1 MYIYE
6 LGKYWLLYESWTSLC
21 LLFLGL
27 YGVIRGW
34 RTLKKKIIKTVIW
47 STLLYGAETWTIRME
62 ERRRL
67 ESCEMWLW
75 RKMLGILWSDKISNE
90 EVLRRVGEE
99 RILME
104 IIQRRQRTWIGHTLR
119 HGDLIV
125 VMSEGIIE
133 GKRPPG
139 RKPISML
146 DQIKDGAPNSHF
158 KRRAMDR
165 MLWGTNLP
173 V

>member
-1 MYIYE
+1 MAFSLRKE
-6 LGKYWLLYESWTSLC
+6 LLTKSFNL
-21 LLFLGL
+21 
-27 YGVIRGW
+27 
-34 RTLKKKIIKTVIW
+34 TLKKKIIKTVIW

-104 IIQRRQRTWIGHTLR
+104 IIQRRQRTWIGHTLW
-119 HGDLIV
+119 HGDLLV
-125 VMSEGIIE
+125 VMIEGRIE

-139 RKPISML
+139 RKRISML
-146 DQIKDGAPNSHF
+146 DQIKDGAPYSHF

-165 MLWGTNLP
+165 ML
-173 V
+173 